1 MPGCT
6 RCIMPSLFTQEY
18 NTKGMPMTSIKVKF
32 RPSTVDG
39 KEGGLYFQIIHNR
52 VVRQLNTDYKVL
64 AEEWDAESESV
75 IVNGNRSNLL
85 LGIQERLAW
94 DMARLEK
101 VVRSLETERRR
112 FTADDVITMFHKLTK
127 ESSLFTFMHGVI
139 AQLKQLGK
147 IRTSETYTAT
157 LNSFMAFRD
166 EQDVPLDG
174 INSDMMLM
182 YEAYLK
188 AREVRMNTIS
198 FYMRNLRAVYNR
210 AVEKGLTQQ
219 NNPFR
224 HVYTGVDK
232 TVKRAIPIK
241 VIKALKEL
249 DLSMKP
255 SLDFARDM
263 FMFSFYTRGMSFVDM
278 AYLRKTDIKN
288 GILTY
293 RRRKTGQELSIKW
306 EKCMAEIIAKYPEN
320 KTDYLLPIIK
330 EEGNGRNSVSHQAC
344 LNGRVVTD
352 EGKANERRQY
362 DNTLHL
368 VNYRLK
374 ELSTMLKLLRP
385 LTMYVARHSW
395 ASAAKAKNVP
405 LSVISEGMGH
415 DSEAT
420 TQIYLASL
428 ETSVVD
434 KANKMI
440 LGLL

>member
-1 MPGCT
+1 
-6 RCIMPSLFTQEY
+6 
-18 NTKGMPMTSIKVKF
+18 MTSIKIKF

-39 KEGGLYFQIIHNR
+39 KEGGIYFQIIHNR
-52 VVRQLNTDYKVL
+52 VVRQLNTEYKVFE
-64 AEEWDAESESV
+64 EEWNAESENIV
-75 IVNGNRSNLL
+75 IKGSRSNFL
-85 LGIQERLAW
+85 LGIQERLSW
-94 DMARLEK
+94 DATRLEK
-101 VVRSLETERRR
+101 VVRSLEIERRR
-112 FTADDVITMFHKLTK
+112 FTADDIISMFHKLTK

-157 LNSFMAFRD
+157 LKSFMAFR
-166 EQDVPLDG
+166 ESQDVPLDG
-174 INSDMMLM
+174 ISSDMMLL
-182 YEAYLK
+182 YEAHLK
-188 AREVRMNTIS
+188 TRDVSMNTIS

-210 AVEKGLTQQ
+210 AAEKGLTPQ

-232 TVKRAIPIK
+232 TIKRAIPIK
-241 VIKALKEL
+241 EIKALKEL
-249 DLSMKP
+249 DLSLKP

-263 FMFSFYTRGMSFVDM
+263 FMFSFYTRGMSFIDM
-278 AYLRKTDIKN
+278 AYLKKSDLQN

-293 RRRKTGQELSIKW
+293 RRRKTGQQLSIKW
-306 EKCMAEIIAKYPEN
+306 EKCMEDIVSKYPQN
-320 KTDYLLPIIK
+320 QTDYLLPIIK
-330 EEGNGRNSVSHQAC
+330 ETV
-344 LNGRVVTD
+344 
-352 EGKANERRQY
+352 NERRQY
-362 DNTLHL
+362 DNALHL
-368 VNYRLK
+368 VNYHLK
-374 ELSTMLKLLRP
+374 DLSSMLKLQRP

-395 ASAAKAKNVP
+395 ASAAKARNIP

>member
-1 MPGCT
+1 MT
-6 RCIMPSLFTQEY
+6 
-18 NTKGMPMTSIKVKF
+18 MTSIKIKF

-39 KEGGLYFQIIHNR
+39 KEGGIYFQIIHNR
-52 VVRQLNTDYKVL
+52 VVRQLNTDYKVF

-75 IVNGNRSNLL
+75 VINVNRFNFL
-85 LGIQERLAW
+85 LGIQERLSW
-94 DMARLEK
+94 DVVRLEK
-101 VVRSLETERRR
+101 VVRTLDIERRR

-127 ESSLFTFMHGVI
+127 ESSLFTFMQGVI

-157 LNSFMAFRD
+157 LKSFMAFR
-166 EQDVPLDG
+166 ESQDVPLDG
-174 INSDMMLM
+174 ISSDMMLL
-182 YEAYLK
+182 YEAHLK
-188 AREVRMNTIS
+188 ARDVRMNTIS

-210 AVEKGLTQQ
+210 AVEKGLTPQ

-232 TVKRAIPIK
+232 TIKRAIPIK
-241 VIKALKEL
+241 EIKALKEL
-249 DLSMKP
+249 DLSLKP
-255 SLDFARDM
+255 SLNFARDM
-263 FMFSFYTRGMSFVDM
+263 FMFSFYTRGMSFIDM
-278 AYLRKTDIKN
+278 AYLKKSDLQN

-293 RRRKTGQELSIKW
+293 RRRKTGQQLSINW
-306 EKCMAEIIAKYPEN
+306 EKCMEDIVSKYAQN
-320 KTDYLLPIIK
+320 QTDYLLPIIK
-330 EEGNGRNSVSHQAC
+330 ETV
-344 LNGRVVTD
+344 
-352 EGKANERRQY
+352 NERRQY
-362 DNTLHL
+362 DNALHL
-368 VNYRLK
+368 VNYHLK
-374 ELSTMLKLLRP
+374 DLSSLLKLQRP

-395 ASAAKAKNVP
+395 ASAAKAKNIP

>member
-1 MPGCT
+1 
-6 RCIMPSLFTQEY
+6 
-18 NTKGMPMTSIKVKF
+18 MTSIKVKF

-39 KEGGLYFQIIHNR
+39 REGGLYFQIIHNR
-52 VVRQLNTDYKVL
+52 VVRQLNTDYKVF

-75 IVNGNRSNLL
+75 IVNGNRSYIM

-94 DMARLEK
+94 DVARLEK
-101 VVRSLETERRR
+101 VVRSLETEHRR

-147 IRTSETYTAT
+147 VRTSETYTA
-157 LNSFMAFRD
+157 
-166 EQDVPLDG
+166 
-174 INSDMMLM
+174 
-182 YEAYLK
+182 YLK
-188 AREVRMNTIS
+188 TREVRMNTIS

-241 VIKALKEL
+241 AIKALKEL

-263 FMFSFYTRGMSFVDM
+263 FLFSFYTRGMSFVDM
-278 AYLRKTDIKN
+278 AYLKKTDLQN

-320 KTDYLLPIIK
+320 KTDFFLPIITK
-330 EEGNGRNSVSHQAC
+330 QG
-344 LNGRVVTD
+344 
-352 EGKANERRQY
+352 NERKQY
-362 DNTLHL
+362 DNALHL
-368 VNYRLK
+368 VNYHLK
-374 ELSTMLKLLRP
+374 DLSEMLQLQRP

>member
-1 MPGCT
+1 
-6 RCIMPSLFTQEY
+6 
-18 NTKGMPMTSIKVKF
+18 MTSIKVKF

-94 DMARLEK
+94 DVARLDK
-101 VVRSLETERRR
+101 VVHSLETERRR

-147 IRTSETYTAT
+147 VRTSETYTAT
-157 LNSFMAFRD
+157 LKSFMAFRD

-174 INSDMMLM
+174 ISSDMMLM
-182 YEAYLK
+182 YEAHLK
-188 AREVRMNTIS
+188 ARGVRMNTIS

-210 AVEKGLTQQ
+210 AVEKGLTQP

-241 VIKALKEL
+241 AIKALKEL

-263 FMFSFYTRGMSFVDM
+263 FLFSFYTRGMSFVDI
-278 AYLRKTDIKN
+278 AYLKKTDLQN

-320 KTDYLLPIIK
+320 KTDYLHPIIK

-374 ELSTMLKLLRP
+374 ELSTMLKLQRP

>member
-1 MPGCT
+1 
-6 RCIMPSLFTQEY
+6 
-18 NTKGMPMTSIKVKF
+18 MTSIKIKF
-32 RPSTVDG
+32 RPSSIEG
-39 KEGGLYFQIIHNR
+39 KEGCIYIQIIHNR
-52 VVRQLNTDYKVL
+52 VVRQLYTDYKIFASEWLVE
-64 AEEWDAESESV
+64 AETIMANGDRAG
-75 IVNGNRSNLL
+75 IVNA
-85 LGIQERLAW
+85 IKERLTW
-94 DMARLEK
+94 D
-101 VVRSLETERRR
+101 TERLRKVIKQLEIEQDKY
-112 FTADDVITMFHKLTK
+112 TADDVITAYHKLTN
-127 ESSLFTFMHGVI
+127 EVSLFSFWHNVI

-147 IRTSETYTAT
+147 VRTSETYTAT
-157 LNSFMAFRD
+157 LNSFMAFR
-166 EQDVPLDG
+166 ENQDIPLDG
-174 INSDMMLM
+174 ISSDIILL
-182 YEAYLK
+182 YEAHLK
-188 AREVRMNTIS
+188 ARGVCMNTIS

-210 AVEKGLTQQ
+210 AVDKGLTAQ
-219 NNPFR
+219 NYPFR

-241 VIKALKEL
+241 DIKALKEL
-249 DLSMKP
+249 DLAMKP

-278 AYLRKTDIKN
+278 AYLKKSDLKN

-293 RRRKTGQELSIKW
+293 RRRKTGQELTIRW
-306 EKCMAEIIAKYPEN
+306 EKCMAEIVAKYPEN
-320 KTDYLLPIIK
+320 KTEYLLSIIK
-330 EEGNGRNSVSHQAC
+330 EQVA
-344 LNGRVVTD
+344 
-352 EGKANERRQY
+352 ERRQY
-362 DNTLHL
+362 DNALHL

-374 ELSTMLKLLRP
+374 ELSKMLKLQRP

-415 DSEAT
+415 DSETT

>member
-1 MPGCT
+1 
-6 RCIMPSLFTQEY
+6 
-18 NTKGMPMTSIKVKF
+18 MTSIKIKF
-32 RPSTVDG
+32 RPSSVEG
-39 KEGGLYFQIIHNR
+39 KEGSIYFQIIHNR
-52 VVRQLNTDYKVL
+52 VVRQLNTAYRIF
-64 AEEWDAESESV
+64 ASEWDEETETIIA
-75 IVNGNRSNLL
+75 NGDRINIINA
-85 LGIQERLAW
+85 IKERMAW
-94 DMARLEK
+94 DIARLEK
-101 VVRSLETERRR
+101 TVAQLETKRGRYS
-112 FTADDVITMFHKLTK
+112 ADEVMTVYHKLTD
-127 ESSLFTFMHGVI
+127 EVSLFSFWHNVI

-147 IRTSETYTAT
+147 VRTAETYTAT
-157 LNSFMAFRD
+157 LKSFMKFLD
-166 EQDVPLDG
+166 NHDIPLDG
-174 INSDMMLM
+174 ITSDMMLL

-188 AREVRMNTIS
+188 ARGVRMNTIS
-198 FYMRNLRAVYNR
+198 FYMRIFRAVYNR
-210 AVEKGLTQQ
+210 AVEKGLTIQ

-241 VIKALKEL
+241 AIKALKEL
-249 DLSMKP
+249 DLSMNQA
-255 SLDFARDM
+255 LDFARDM

-278 AYLRKTDIKN
+278 AYLKKTDIKH

-306 EKCMAEIIAKYPEN
+306 EKCMEDIIAKYPEN
-320 KTDYLLPIIK
+320 KTDFLLPIIK
-330 EEGNGRNSVSHQAC
+330 EEGN
-344 LNGRVVTD
+344 
-352 EGKANERRQY
+352 ERRQY
-362 DNTLHL
+362 DNALHL

-374 ELSTMLKLLRP
+374 ELSTMLKLQRP

>member
-1 MPGCT
+1 
-6 RCIMPSLFTQEY
+6 
-18 NTKGMPMTSIKVKF
+18 MTSIKVKF

-52 VVRQLNTDYKVL
+52 VVRQLNTDYKVF
-64 AEEWDAESESV
+64 AEEWDAKSESI
-75 IVNGNRSNLL
+75 IVHDNRSNLL

-94 DMARLEK
+94 DVARLEK

-147 IRTSETYTAT
+147 VRTSETYTAT
-157 LNSFMAFRD
+157 LKSFMAFR
-166 EQDVPLDG
+166 ENQDVPLDG
-174 INSDMMLM
+174 ITSDLMLL
-182 YEAYLK
+182 YEAFLK
-188 AREVRMNTIS
+188 ARGVRTNTIS

-210 AVEKGLTQQ
+210 AVEKGLTAQQ
-219 NNPFR
+219 YPFR

-241 VIKALKEL
+241 AIKALKEL

-278 AYLRKTDIKN
+278 AYLRRTDLQN

-306 EKCMAEIIAKYPEN
+306 EKCMAEIIAKYPAN
-320 KTDYLLPIIK
+320 KTDFLLPIIK
-330 EEGNGRNSVSHQAC
+330 EKGNGRNSESHQAC

-352 EGKANERRQY
+352 EGEANERRQY
-362 DNTLHL
+362 DNAQHL

-374 ELSTMLKLLRP
+374 ELSTMLKLQRS

-395 ASAAKAKNVP
+395 ASVAKAKNVP

>member
-1 MPGCT
+1 M
-6 RCIMPSLFTQEY
+6 
-18 NTKGMPMTSIKVKF
+18 
-32 RPSTVDG
+32 VDG

-52 VVRQLNTDYKVL
+52 VVRQLNTDYKVF

-75 IVNGNRSNLL
+75 VVNGNRSNLL

-94 DMARLEK
+94 DVARLEK

-147 IRTSETYTAT
+147 VRTSETYTAT
-157 LNSFMAFRD
+157 LKSFMAFRD

-174 INSDMMLM
+174 ISSDMMLM
-182 YEAYLK
+182 YEAHLK
-188 AREVRMNTIS
+188 ARGVRMNTIS

-210 AVEKGLTQQ
+210 AVEKGLTQP

-241 VIKALKEL
+241 AIKALKEL

-263 FMFSFYTRGMSFVDM
+263 FLFSFYTRGMSFVDI
-278 AYLRKTDIKN
+278 AYLKKTDLQN

-374 ELSTMLKLLRP
+374 ELSTMLKLQRP

>member
-1 MPGCT
+1 MT
-6 RCIMPSLFTQEY
+6 
-18 NTKGMPMTSIKVKF
+18 MTSIKIKF

-39 KEGGLYFQIIHNR
+39 KEGGIYFQIIHNR
-52 VVRQLNTDYKVL
+52 VVRQLNTEYKVF
-64 AEEWDAESESV
+64 AEEWNAESESV
-75 IVNGNRSNLL
+75 VIKGSRSNFL
-85 LGIQERLAW
+85 LGIQERLSW
-94 DMARLEK
+94 DVVRLEK
-101 VVRSLETERRR
+101 VVRTLDIERRR

-157 LNSFMAFRD
+157 LKSFMAFR
-166 EQDVPLDG
+166 EKQDVPLDG
-174 INSDMMLM
+174 ISSDLMLL
-182 YEAYLK
+182 YEAHLK
-188 AREVRMNTIS
+188 ARDVSMNTIS

-210 AVEKGLTQQ
+210 AVEKGLTPQ

-232 TVKRAIPIK
+232 TIKRAIPIK
-241 VIKALKEL
+241 SIKELKEL
-249 DLSMKP
+249 DLSLKP

-263 FMFSFYTRGMSFVDM
+263 FLFSFYTRGMSFVDM
-278 AYLRKTDIKN
+278 AYLKRSDLQN

-293 RRRKTGQELSIKW
+293 RRRKTGQQLTIKW
-306 EKCMAEIIAKYPEN
+306 EKCMEDIVSKYPDNE
-320 KTDYLLPIIK
+320 TGFLLPIIK
-330 EEGNGRNSVSHQAC
+330 KQ
-344 LNGRVVTD
+344 D
-352 EGKANERRQY
+352 KERKQY
-362 DNTLHL
+362 DNALHL
-368 VNYRLK
+368 VNYNLK
-374 ELSTMLKLLRP
+374 GLSTMLKLQRP

-395 ASAAKAKNVP
+395 ASAAKAKNIP

-434 KANKMI
+434 KANKKI

>member
-1 MPGCT
+1 M
-6 RCIMPSLFTQEY
+6 
-18 NTKGMPMTSIKVKF
+18 
-32 RPSTVDG
+32 DG
-39 KEGGLYFQIIHNR
+39 KEGGIYFQIIHNR
-52 VVRQLNTDYKVL
+52 VVRQLNTDYKVF

-75 IVNGNRSNLL
+75 VVNGNRSNLL

-94 DMARLEK
+94 DVARLEK
-101 VVRSLETERRR
+101 VVRTLEIERRR
-112 FTADDVITMFHKLTK
+112 FTADDVISMFHKQTK
-127 ESSLFTFMHGVI
+127 ESSLFNFMHGVI

-147 IRTSETYTAT
+147 VRTSETYTAT

-166 EQDVPLDG
+166 ELDVPLDG
-174 INSDMMLM
+174 ISSDMMLM
-182 YEAYLK
+182 YEAHLK
-188 AREVRMNTIS
+188 VRGVRMNTIS

-210 AVEKGLTQQ
+210 AVEKGLTLQ

-232 TVKRAIPIK
+232 TIKRAIPIK
-241 VIKALKEL
+241 EIKALKEL
-249 DLSMKP
+249 DLSLKP

-263 FMFSFYTRGMSFVDM
+263 FMFSFYTRGMSFIDM
-278 AYLRKTDIKN
+278 AYLKKSDLQN

-293 RRRKTGQELSIKW
+293 RRRKTGQQLSIKW
-306 EKCMAEIIAKYPEN
+306 EKCMEDIVSKYPQN
-320 KTDYLLPIIK
+320 QTNYLIPIIK
-330 EEGNGRNSVSHQAC
+330 ETV
-344 LNGRVVTD
+344 
-352 EGKANERRQY
+352 NERRQY
-362 DNTLHL
+362 DNALHL
-368 VNYRLK
+368 VNYHLK
-374 ELSTMLKLLRP
+374 DLSSMLKLQRP

-395 ASAAKAKNVP
+395 ASAAKARNIP

>member
-1 MPGCT
+1 MT
-6 RCIMPSLFTQEY
+6 
-18 NTKGMPMTSIKVKF
+18 MTSIKIKF

-39 KEGGLYFQIIHNR
+39 KEGGIYFQIIHNR
-52 VVRQLNTDYKVL
+52 VVRQLNTEYKVF
-64 AEEWDAESESV
+64 AEEWNAESESIV
-75 IVNGNRSNLL
+75 IKESRSNFL
-85 LGIQERLAW
+85 LGIQERLSW
-94 DMARLEK
+94 DATRMEK
-101 VVRSLETERRR
+101 VVRTLETERRR
-112 FTADDVITMFHKLTK
+112 FTADDIISMFHKQTK
-127 ESSLFTFMHGVI
+127 ESSLFNFMHGVI

-147 IRTSETYTAT
+147 TRTSETYTAT
-157 LNSFMAFRD
+157 LKSFMVFR
-166 EQDVPLDG
+166 ENQDVPLDG
-174 INSDMMLM
+174 ISSDLMLL
-182 YEAYLK
+182 YEAHLK
-188 AREVRMNTIS
+188 ARGVRMNTIS
-198 FYMRNLRAVYNR
+198 FYLRNLRAVYNR
-210 AVEKGLTQQ
+210 AVEKGLTVQQ
-219 NNPFR
+219 YPFR

-241 VIKALKEL
+241 AIKALKDL
-249 DLSMKP
+249 DLAMNSA
-255 SLDFARDM
+255 LDFARDM

-278 AYLRKTDIKN
+278 AYLRKTDLQN

-293 RRRKTGQELSIKW
+293 RRRKTSQELTIKW

-320 KTDYLLPIIK
+320 KTDFLLPIIK
-330 EEGNGRNSVSHQAC
+330 EKG
-344 LNGRVVTD
+344 
-352 EGKANERRQY
+352 NERRQY
-362 DNTLHL
+362 DNALHL

-374 ELSTMLKLLRP
+374 ELSTMLKLQRP

>member
-1 MPGCT
+1 
-6 RCIMPSLFTQEY
+6 
-18 NTKGMPMTSIKVKF
+18 MTSIKIKF
-32 RPSTVDG
+32 RYSTVEG
-39 KEGGLYFQIIHNR
+39 KEGSIYFQIIHNR
-52 VVRQLNTDYKVL
+52 VVRQLNTDYKIYETEWY
-64 AEEWDAESESV
+64 AEAESV
-75 IVNGNRSNLL
+75 MVTGNRSNIL
-85 LGIQERLAW
+85 LGIRVRLEW
-94 DMARLEK
+94 DIARLEK
-101 VVRSLETERRR
+101 VIRQLETERRR
-112 FTADDVITMFHKLTK
+112 YTADDVITVFHKMTK
-127 ESSLFTFMHGVI
+127 EASLFTFMHGVI

-157 LNSFMAFRD
+157 LKSFMVFRE

-174 INSDMMLM
+174 ITSDLMLL

-188 AREVRMNTIS
+188 ARGVRMNTIS
-198 FYMRNLRAVYNR
+198 FYMRILRAVYNR
-210 AVEKGLTQQ
+210 AVEKGLAEQQ
-219 NNPFR
+219 NPFR

-249 DLSMKP
+249 DLSVKP

-278 AYLRKTDIKN
+278 AYLKKSDLQN
-288 GILTY
+288 DILTY

-306 EKCMAEIIAKYPEN
+306 EKCMAEIVAKYPDN
-320 KTDYLLPIIK
+320 HINYLLPIIK
-330 EEGNGRNSVSHQAC
+330 EKE
-344 LNGRVVTD
+344 
-352 EGKANERRQY
+352 NERKQY
-362 DNTLHL
+362 DNALHL

-374 ELSTMLKLLRP
+374 DLSKILKLQRP

>member
-1 MPGCT
+1 M
-6 RCIMPSLFTQEY
+6 
-18 NTKGMPMTSIKVKF
+18 MTSIKVKF
-32 RPSTVDG
+32 RPSTVNG
-39 KEGGLYFQIIHNR
+39 KEGGIYFQIIHNR
-52 VVRQLNTDYKVL
+52 VVRQLNTDYKVY
-64 AEEWDAESESV
+64 AEEWDADTECINVS
-75 IVNGNRSNLL
+75 GKRSNILS
-85 LGIQERLAW
+85 GIKERLEW

-101 VVRSLETERRR
+101 VIRQLETERRK
-112 FTADDVITMFHKLTK
+112 FTADDIITAFHRETK
-127 ESSLFTFMHGVI
+127 EASLFSFMHGVI

-147 IRTSETYTAT
+147 VRTSETYTAT
-157 LNSFMAFRD
+157 LNSFMAFRE

-174 INSDMMLM
+174 ISSDLMLL

-188 AREVRMNTIS
+188 ARGVRMNTIS

-210 AVEKGLTQQ
+210 AVEKGLTPQK
-219 NNPFR
+219 NPFR

-241 VIKALKEL
+241 TIKALKDL
-249 DLSMKP
+249 DLSMKL
-255 SLDFARDM
+255 SSEFARDM
-263 FMFSFYTRGMSFVDM
+263 FLFSFYTRGMSFVDM
-278 AYLRKTDIKN
+278 AYLKKSDVQN

-293 RRRKTGQELSIKW
+293 RRRKTGQQLTIKW
-306 EKCMAEIIAKYPEN
+306 EKCMEEIVAKYPQN
-320 KTDYLLPIIK
+320 DTIYLLPIIK
-330 EEGNGRNSVSHQAC
+330 EQG
-344 LNGRVVTD
+344 
-352 EGKANERRQY
+352 NERRQY
-362 DNTLHL
+362 DNALHL

-374 ELSTMLKLLRP
+374 ELSKVLKLQRP

>member
-1 MPGCT
+1 
-6 RCIMPSLFTQEY
+6 
-18 NTKGMPMTSIKVKF
+18 MTSIKTKY
-32 RPSTVDG
+32 RPSSVEG
-39 KEGGLYFQIIHNR
+39 KEGCIYFQIIHSR
-52 VVRQLNTDYKVL
+52 VVRQLNTDYRIF
-64 AEEWDAESESV
+64 ASEWDEDSETIIAKGDRTN
-75 IVNGNRSNLL
+75 IVNA
-85 LGIQERLAW
+85 IKERLAW
-94 DMARLEK
+94 DVARLDK
-101 VVRSLETERRR
+101 VVVQLDAERRKYS
-112 FTADDVITMFHKLTK
+112 ADDVITAFHRLTK
-127 ESSLFTFMHGVI
+127 EVSLFSFWHNVI

-147 IRTSETYTAT
+147 VRTAETYTAT
-157 LNSFMAFRD
+157 LKSFMKYQNN
-166 EQDVPLDG
+166 QDVPLDG
-174 INSDMMLM
+174 ITSDMMLL
-182 YEAYLK
+182 YEAHLK
-188 AREVRMNTIS
+188 ARGVRINTIS
-198 FYMRNLRAVYNR
+198 FYMRIFRAVYNR
-210 AVEKGLTQQ
+210 AVEKGLTPQ

-241 VIKALKEL
+241 SIKALKEL
-249 DLSMKP
+249 DLSLKS

-263 FMFSFYTRGMSFVDM
+263 FLFSFYTRGMSFIDM
-278 AYLRKTDIKN
+278 AYLKKSDLKN

-306 EKCMAEIIAKYPEN
+306 EKCMDEIIAKYPKNE
-320 KTDYLLPIIK
+320 TDFLLRII
-330 EEGNGRNSVSHQAC
+330 
-344 LNGRVVTD
+344 
-352 EGKANERRQY
+352 ANQGEERRQY
-362 DNTLHL
+362 DNALHL
-368 VNYRLK
+368 VNYHLK
-374 ELSTMLKLLRP
+374 DLSEMLQLQRP

>member
-1 MPGCT
+1 M
-6 RCIMPSLFTQEY
+6 
-18 NTKGMPMTSIKVKF
+18 MTSVKIKF
-32 RPSTVDG
+32 RPSTVEG

-52 VVRQLNTDYKVL
+52 VVRQLNTDYKVF
-64 AEEWDAESESV
+64 AHEWDADAESINVSGE
-75 IVNGNRSNLL
+75 RSNILS
-85 LGIQERLAW
+85 GIKERLEW
-94 DMARLEK
+94 DSARLEK
-101 VVRSLETERRR
+101 VIRQLETERRK
-112 FTADDVITMFHKLTK
+112 FTADDVITAFHRMTK
-127 ESSLFTFMHGVI
+127 EASLFSFMHGVI
-139 AQLKQLGK
+139 AQLKQLGRV
-147 IRTSETYTAT
+147 RTSETYTAT
-157 LNSFMAFRD
+157 LNSFMAFRE

-174 INSDMMLM
+174 INSDLMLL

-188 AREVRMNTIS
+188 ARGVRMNTIS

-210 AVEKGLTQQ
+210 AVEKGLTPQ

-232 TVKRAIPIK
+232 TVKRAISIK
-241 VIKALKEL
+241 AIKALKDL

-255 SLDFARDM
+255 SSDFARDM
-263 FMFSFYTRGMSFVDM
+263 FLFSFYTRGMSFVDM
-278 AYLRKTDIKN
+278 AYLKRSDLQN

-293 RRRKTGQELSIKW
+293 RRRKTGQQLTIKW
-306 EKCMAEIIAKYPEN
+306 EKCMEEIVAKYPQNE
-320 KTDYLLPIIK
+320 TIYLLPIIK
-330 EEGNGRNSVSHQAC
+330 EKG
-344 LNGRVVTD
+344 
-352 EGKANERRQY
+352 NERRQY
-362 DNTLHL
+362 DNALHL

-374 ELSTMLKLLRP
+374 ELSTTLKLQRP

>member
-1 MPGCT
+1 M
-6 RCIMPSLFTQEY
+6 
-18 NTKGMPMTSIKVKF
+18 
-32 RPSTVDG
+32 VDG

-52 VVRQLNTDYKVL
+52 VVRQLNTDYKAF

-75 IVNGNRSNLL
+75 VVNGNRSNLL

-94 DMARLEK
+94 DVARLEK

-147 IRTSETYTAT
+147 VRTSETYTAT
-157 LNSFMAFRD
+157 LKSFMAFRD

-174 INSDMMLM
+174 ISSDMMLM
-182 YEAYLK
+182 YEAHLK
-188 AREVRMNTIS
+188 ARGVRMNTIS

-210 AVEKGLTQQ
+210 AVEKGLTQP

-224 HVYTGVDK
+224 HVYTGEDK

-241 VIKALKEL
+241 AIKALKEL

-263 FMFSFYTRGMSFVDM
+263 FLFSFYTRGMSFVDI
-278 AYLRKTDIKN
+278 AYLKKTDLQN

-374 ELSTMLKLLRP
+374 ELSTMLKLQRP

>member
-1 MPGCT
+1 
-6 RCIMPSLFTQEY
+6 
-18 NTKGMPMTSIKVKF
+18 MTSIKVKF

-39 KEGGLYFQIIHNR
+39 KDGGLYFQIIHNR
-52 VVRQLNTDYKVL
+52 IVRQLNTDYKVFS
-64 AEEWDAESESV
+64 EEWDAESERV
-75 IVNGNRSNLL
+75 IVSGNRSNLL

-94 DMARLEK
+94 DVARLEK

-112 FTADDVITMFHKLTK
+112 FTADDVITMFHKQTK

-147 IRTSETYTAT
+147 VRTSETYTAT
-157 LNSFMAFRD
+157 LNSFMAFRE
-166 EQDVPLDG
+166 EQDVPIDG
-174 INSDMMLM
+174 ISSDMMLM

-188 AREVRMNTIS
+188 ARGVRMNTIS

-210 AVEKGLTQQ
+210 AVEKGLTAQ
-219 NNPFR
+219 NYPFR

-241 VIKALKEL
+241 DIKALKEL

-278 AYLRKTDIKN
+278 AYLRKTDLQN

-293 RRRKTGQELSIKW
+293 RRRKTGQELTIKW
-306 EKCMAEIIAKYPEN
+306 EKCMAEIVAKYPEN
-320 KTDYLLPIIK
+320 QTEFLLPIIK
-330 EEGNGRNSVSHQAC
+330 EKGNGRNSESHQAC

-352 EGKANERRQY
+352 EGEANERRQY
-362 DNTLHL
+362 DNALHL

-374 ELSTMLKLLRP
+374 ELSTMLKLQRP